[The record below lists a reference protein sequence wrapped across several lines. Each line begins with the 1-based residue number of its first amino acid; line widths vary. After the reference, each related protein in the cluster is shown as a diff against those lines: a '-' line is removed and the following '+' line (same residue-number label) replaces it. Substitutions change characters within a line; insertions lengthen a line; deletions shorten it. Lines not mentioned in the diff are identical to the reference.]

1 MKEYVKLQPEDKDD
15 KPYPEEGE
23 AQYFDD
29 EALYPEAGEAAYV
42 DGERHIIPKNWPRS
56 GEIEFRDVTIRYDP
70 DGPDILSNINLKFK
84 AGERVAVVGRT
95 GSGKST
101 VRL

>member
-1 MKEYVKLQPEDKDD
+1 M
-15 KPYPEEGE
+15 PYPVEGE
-23 AQYFDD
+23 ADYIDN
-29 EALYPEAGEAAYV
+29 ETRV
-42 DGERHIIPKNWPRS
+42 IPKNWPRS

-101 VRL
+101 VRYNFTNLVGIHANNS